1 MAICHYA
8 ASKKN
13 TPLFQH
19 IADLFGNQS
28 PAIPVPFLNVINGG
42 AHAGN
47 LLPFQEFMIVP
58 TGAKTFHEAMK
69 MGSETYQHLKILIK
83 QQHGQNGTTR
93 LVNFFFNPFCS
104 C

>member
-1 MAICHYA
+1 MVLCHYA

-13 TPLFQH
+13 APLFQH
-19 IADLFGNQS
+19 IAELFGNQC

-83 QQHGQNGTTR
+83 QQHGQNGMTR
-93 LVNFFFNPFCS
+93 LGIFLLILFDS